1 MSSSYDQGLLALPL
15 FTDGHRELAG
25 RVAAWCDDHRDLCG
39 PSTDDDPDKRG
50 RALLDALGTAG
61 LLTLDA
67 DLRSVCVVREGLAYA
82 GDLAD
87 FAYSIQC
94 LSATPIVRHG
104 TREQQDRY
112 LPAMARGTVQG
123 AFAISEEEAGSDV
136 AAMQTSARRD
146 GDSYVLDGTK
156 TWIANAT
163 SADLFVVVARTG
175 EGPGALGL
183 TAFCVP
189 ADTPGVRVRPVPM
202 IAPRAFGDVVL
213 DGVRVPADAVLGR
226 PGGGFAIAIDL
237 LDRFRMTVGAAAIG
251 FARRAADAALGRAR
265 TRKIYGGR
273 LFDLPT
279 VKATLADIAVKLEA
293 ASLLVARAA
302 WEADTGNRKYARH
315 SAAAKLYATE
325 AAQEIVDAC
334 VQLYGA
340 AGLVQDSVT
349 ERLYRQ
355 VRSLRVYEGASEVQK
370 TIIAGALDLRR
381 SEVAHIQE

>member
-1 MSSSYDQGLLALPL
+1 MTSSYDQGLLALP
-15 FTDGHRELAG
+15 FFDDRHRELAG
-25 RVAAWCDDHRDLCG
+25 RVSAWCDEHRDLCG
-39 PSTDDDPDKRG
+39 PSTLDQPDKRG
-50 RALLDALGTAG
+50 RRLLDALGEAG

-67 DLRSVCVVREGLAYA
+67 DLRSVCVAREGLAYA

-94 LSATPIVRHG
+94 LSATPILRHG
-104 TREQQDRY
+104 TTTQQERY
-112 LPAMARGTVQG
+112 LPAMSRGQVQG
-123 AFAISEEEAGSDV
+123 AFAISEEAAGSDV
-136 AAMQTSARRD
+136 ARIATTARRD
-146 GDSYVLDGTK
+146 GDDYVLDGTK
-156 TWIANAT
+156 AWIANGT

-175 EGPGALGL
+175 EGAGALGL

-189 ADTPGVRVRPVPM
+189 ATLPGVRTQPVAM
-202 IAPRAFGDVVL
+202 IAPRALAHVTL
-213 DGVRVPADAVLGR
+213 DGVRVPAANVLGR
-226 PGGGFAIAIDL
+226 PGGGFPIAIDL

-251 FARRAADAALGRAR
+251 FARRAADAALARAR
-265 TRKIYGGR
+265 TRRIYDGR

-279 VKATLADIAVKLEA
+279 VKATLAEIAVKLEA
-293 ASLLVARAA
+293 ASLIVARAA

-334 VQLYGA
+334 VQIYGA
-340 AGLVQDSVT
+340 AGLVHDSVT

-355 VRSLRVYEGASEVQK
+355 VRSLRIYEGTSEVQK

-381 SEVAHIQE
+381 AEAHIQE